1 MKKARNATW
10 FILGVLV
17 TVMVSQL
24 ALPAVATLA
33 GKTIDVFTGVN
44 IYVDDEKLNPTDAN
58 GNAVE
63 VFVYNGTTYLPV
75 RAVSDA
81 LDVPVQWDGK
91 TSSVYLGKHSSEK
104 MAVLL
109 ANLDYFTGKSL
120 SLKNLKDNLGNE
132 HPQSLN
138 TNFNNTYLLNGQ
150 YSAISGTL
158 FQVYEYRSK
167 YIETTLNIYGDG
179 ELLYTATVTQGVQ
192 PIDFKVDL
200 TGVLELRLELAGN
213 SVMYDAGA
221 LADLGLWT

>member
-1 MKKARNATW
+1 MKKAQNAKW
-10 FILGVLV
+10 FVLGVLV
-17 TVMVSQL
+17 TVMVIQF
-24 ALPAVATLA
+24 ALPSMAALA
-33 GKTIDVFTGVN
+33 SKTIQVFTGID
-44 IYVDDEKLNPTDAN
+44 IYVDDKKLNPTDAN
-58 GNAVE
+58 GNPVE
-63 VFVYNGTTYLPV
+63 AFVYNGTTYLPV
-75 RAVSDA
+75 RAVSNA

-109 ANLDYFTGKSL
+109 ANLDYFTGKDL

-167 YIETTLNIYGDG
+167 YTETTLNIYGDG

-200 TGVLELRLELAGN
+200 TGVLELRVELAGN
-213 SVMYDAGA
+213 SVMYDTGA